1 MPEQFENGRK
11 LDGKDSF
18 QGFDAK
24 EVCLHPKNLSVS
36 FQKRLIM
43 FCFRHFQ
50 VFTRCSFPNVPIRV
64 PFSKSTVFK
73 ICRQKMCRFRV
84 NRRPIRRI
92 FHRFQNVP
100 ASCERS
106 LRNLHMNI
114 KCPETIQI
122 EVRIASSEPRNISYS
137 IFGVKIYHKHSFS
150 FIWTQ
155 KYHFWQGPRYKG
167 GPGGHGPIKIFQQ
180 LLQ

>member
-11 LDGKDSF
+11 LDARDSL

-24 EVCLHPKNLSVS
+24 EVCIHPKNLSVS
-36 FQKRLIM
+36 FQKRLKMI
-43 FCFRHFQ
+43 CFHHFQ

-92 FHRFQNVP
+92 FDRFQNVP

-106 LRNLHMNI
+106 LICESMYL
-114 KCPETIQI
+114 K
-122 EVRIASSEPRNISYS
+122 
-137 IFGVKIYHKHSFS
+137 
-150 FIWTQ
+150 Q
-155 KYHFWQGPRYKG
+155 KRANGLAFLRS
-167 GPGGHGPIKIFQQ
+167 
-180 LLQ
+180 

>member
-11 LDGKDSF
+11 LDGKDSL

-36 FQKRLIM
+36 FQKRLKL
-43 FCFRHFQ
+43 FCFHHFQ

-106 LRNLHMNI
+106 LTQLINRYDKTLVHLYALLNRANV
-114 KCPETIQI
+114 T
-122 EVRIASSEPRNISYS
+122 EPFSTTCVVSHQATGNNVPRLCISRLS
-137 IFGVKIYHKHSFS
+137 
-150 FIWTQ
+150 
-155 KYHFWQGPRYKG
+155 
-167 GPGGHGPIKIFQQ
+167 
-180 LLQ
+180 